1 VPANVAPHHSTQ
13 VGGFVEGYVAE
24 DPILA
29 VARGQAAELGVTSV
43 TPGCGAVLRLLTA
56 AGNAKSVVEVG
67 TGVGVS
73 GIWLLRGMRRD
84 GVLTTIDV
92 EPEYQRVARRVFL
105 EAGFS
110 PSRTRIITGRALD
123 VLPRLADGMY
133 DVVFVDHDAREYA
146 AGVRAAGRL
155 LRPGG
160 VLLLGRALA
169 GGKVADPAIRDQH
182 TVALREVVK
191 ALREADDWIPAL
203 VPVGEGLLAAA
214 KRCD

>member
-1 VPANVAPHHSTQ
+1 MPANVPPHHSTQ
-13 VGGFVEGYVAE
+13 VGDFVEGYVAE
-24 DPILA
+24 DAILA
-29 VARGQAAELGVTSV
+29 VARSQAAELGVTSV
-43 TPGCGAVLRLLTA
+43 TPGCGATLRLLAA

-73 GIWLLRGMRRD
+73 GVWLLRGMRQT

-105 EAGFS
+105 EARFS
-110 PSRTRIITGRALD
+110 SSRTRIITGRALD

-191 ALREADDWIPAL
+191 AMREADDWIPAL